1 MKDLLQKE
9 PVKFALELADIYFSK
24 RVARSAAELA
34 YFLILTFFPILICL
48 NAFIGLLHV
57 DINTLMEAAAPFFP
71 KETVSILADYVSYI
85 TTNQSSGLL
94 AAGVVMTLFS
104 SSAAFR
110 ALMNIMGEIYER
122 KSYRGVWQIVA
133 SVAFS
138 ILFLVTIYLSL
149 AVLLTGEWLF
159 QLAEQLFHL
168 NSGTLPWGLA
178 VAALSHPVLP
188 GAPVRDGSLPHVR
201 PPGQAPSP
209 PSDRRGAL
217 LRRPGGRLGPVLLVH
232 RHVLPVFP
240 GVRVPGLGHHP
251 AGLALSLR

>member
-1 MKDLLQKE
+1 
-9 PVKFALELADIYFSK
+9 
-24 RVARSAAELA
+24 
-34 YFLILTFFPILICL
+34 
-48 NAFIGLLHV
+48 
-57 DINTLMEAAAPFFP
+57 
-71 KETVSILADYVSYI
+71 
-85 TTNQSSGLL
+85 
-94 AAGVVMTLFS
+94 MTLFS

-168 NSGTLPWGLA
+168 NSGTLPWDWQWLRFLILFCLVLLFVMVVYRISA
-178 VAALSHPVLP
+178 PRASPV
-188 GAPVRDGSLPHVR
+188 
-201 PPGQAPSP
+201 P